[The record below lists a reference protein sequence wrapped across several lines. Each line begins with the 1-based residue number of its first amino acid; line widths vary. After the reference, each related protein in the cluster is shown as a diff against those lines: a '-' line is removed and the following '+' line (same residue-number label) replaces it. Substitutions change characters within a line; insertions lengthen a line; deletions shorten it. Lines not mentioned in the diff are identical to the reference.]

1 MALLKFV
8 SVIQRKNA
16 WRAIRKAVA
25 TVQDSA
31 PHSGQSPQEQEE
43 EIARWVKA
51 ARLEHRHHH
60 PDKT

>member
-1 MALLKFV
+1 MAWLKFV

-16 WRAIRKAVA
+16 WRAMA

-31 PHSGQSPQEQEE
+31 LHSGQSPQEQEE